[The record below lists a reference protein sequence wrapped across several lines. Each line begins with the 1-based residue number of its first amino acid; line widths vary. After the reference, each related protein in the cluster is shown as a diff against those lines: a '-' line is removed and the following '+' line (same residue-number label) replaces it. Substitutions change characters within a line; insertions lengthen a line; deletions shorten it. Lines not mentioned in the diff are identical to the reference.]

1 MTPQEQQMID
11 GLIERIRNTQV
22 TDKDL
27 DVERYLQQGLAG
39 NPDALYILAQTVLVQ
54 QYGLS
59 QAQQQIQQL
68 QAALDEAHQHIQ
80 QSGGSFLS
88 KIFGGGP
95 ANRQQTQYQQVNNP
109 GYPPPYAPAYA
120 PAYTQPA
127 YPSPGGGFLRGALQT
142 AAGVAMGEMAFESME
157 SLFHGFGGGPY
168 GYGHPSEGVVNN
180 YYDDASHERHADD
193 SGFYNPEHDASHQDL
208 SDQSSSQN
216 LADTSDNSTND
227 SGGFGGD
234 TSDFGDSSGFDDAG
248 SDDSNFDMIVVVVAT
263 TPSNRHTESYVVFF
277 SGAFNPSSAITICR
291 SFHASAFCRGSRSRN
306 AG

>member
-27 DVERYLQQGLAG
+27 DAERYLQQGLAG

-54 QYGLS
+54 QYGL
-59 QAQQQIQQL
+59 QHAQQQIQQL
-68 QAALDEAHQHIQ
+68 QTALDEARQHIQ

-88 KIFGGGP
+88 KIFGGS
-95 ANRQQTQYQQVNNP
+95 ANAQQTQYQQVNNP

-127 YPSPGGGFLRGALQT
+127 YPSGGGGFLRGALQT

-168 GYGHPSEGVVNN
+168 GYGHPNETVVNN
-180 YYDDASHERHADD
+180 YYDDASRHEHHTDD
-193 SGFYNPEHDASHQDL
+193 SGFYDPEHDASRQDL
-208 SDQSSSQN
+208 SDQDSSQN
-216 LADTSDNSTND
+216 FAGASDNSGND
-227 SGGFGGD
+227 IGGFGGD
-234 TSDFGDSSGFDDAG
+234 SSDFVDNSGFDDSG
-248 SDDSNFDMIVVVVAT
+248 FDDTGSNFDDGGGDNSI
-263 TPSNRHTESYVVFF
+263 
-277 SGAFNPSSAITICR
+277 
-291 SFHASAFCRGSRSRN
+291 
-306 AG
+306 